1 MRTTR
6 TLLATAIMMAAFGA
20 LAKQPVDTGHGGA
33 VATIADEASRAAM
46 QILDAGGNAIDA
58 AVAAAATLGVTDP
71 FSCGIGGGGFMLIYS
86 AKDQRVIA
94 IDHREVAP
102 ASFHPGVFLNAD
114 GSEMDW
120 KATVPNGVSVGVP
133 GTVRGWHEALTRYG
147 TMSLARVL
155 APAIRVAED
164 GFEVGANF
172 HRINKANEAKFA
184 RFSTASAL
192 YLQDGKALPV
202 GTRFHNPDLAQ
213 TYRDLARGGVKAF
226 YEGPI
231 AASMVAAV
239 NHPPANPGVT
249 VLAGSLSMADLK
261 DYEARLRQ
269 PVRSSYRGYE
279 VYGMPAPSSGGI
291 AVAQALNIL
300 ETFELTGKSRADI
313 EHLYLEAS
321 RLAFADRN
329 AYVADEEF
337 IDVPKDGLLS
347 KAYARERARLIGAV
361 AAPGKVAAGDPY
373 PFEADP
379 SVPLR
384 PQPRPLAQES
394 THTTHLAVADR
405 EGNVVAYT
413 FTIEDWGGSGIVVPG
428 RGFLLNNELTDFDFS
443 GPHPNVPEAFKRP
456 RSSMSPTIVLKD
468 GAPAFTIGSP
478 GGSTII
484 TTVLQ
489 TIVNHIDLGMSLAD
503 ALAAPRLSQRN
514 GDTTL
519 VETLLQFPASAPAR
533 ALEAKGHTWRE
544 TDQIGAA
551 NGIRFNADGTVTA
564 VSEPLRHGGGSAIA
578 QKQ

>member
-1 MRTTR
+1 MKTR
-6 TLLATAIMMAAFGA
+6 TLLAPAVMMAAFGA

-33 VATIADEASRAAM
+33 VATISHQASLAAM
-46 QILDAGGNAIDA
+46 EILNAGGNAVDA

-86 AKDQRVIA
+86 AKDKRVIA
-94 IDHREVAP
+94 LDHREVSP
-102 ASFHPGVFLNAD
+102 ASFHPAVFLNPD
-114 GSEMDW
+114 GSAMEW
-120 KATVPNGVSVGVP
+120 KAAVPNGLAVGVP

-147 TMSLARVL
+147 TMGFAQVL
-155 APAIRVAED
+155 APAIRVAD
-164 GFEVGANF
+164 AGFAVGPNF
-172 HRINKANEAKFA
+172 HRINKVNEAKFA

-192 YLQDGKALPV
+192 YLKDGQALPV
-202 GTRFHNPDLAQ
+202 GTHFRNPDMAQ
-213 TYRDLARGGVKAF
+213 TYRDIARGGVKAF

-231 AASMVAAV
+231 AASIVSAV

-249 VLAGSLSMADLK
+249 VLPGDMTMADLK
-261 DYEARLRQ
+261 DYETRLRQ
-269 PVRSSYRGYE
+269 PVRSTYRGYE
-279 VYGMPAPSSGGI
+279 IHGMPTPSSGGI
-291 AVAQALNIL
+291 AIAQALNL
-300 ETFELTGKSRADI
+300 METFDLTGKSRAEI
-313 EHLYLEAS
+313 EHLYIEAS
-321 RLAFADRN
+321 RLVFADRN
-329 AYVADEEF
+329 AYVADAEF
-337 IDVPKDGLLS
+337 VDVPQDGLLS
-347 KAYARERARLIGAV
+347 KAYARERAAQISAT
-361 AAPGKVAAGDPY
+361 AAPGKVEAGDPY
-373 PFEADP
+373 PFDNDL

-384 PQPRPLAQES
+384 PQPKPLAHES
-394 THTTHLAVADR
+394 MHTTHLAVSDR

-484 TTVLQ
+484 TTALQ

-503 ALAAPRLSQRN
+503 ALAAPRMSQRN

-519 VETLLQFPASAPAR
+519 VETLLNFPSSEQAK

-564 VSEPLRHGGGSAIA
+564 VSEPLRHGGGSAIV
-578 QKQ
+578 QKH